1 MAPKGKSDSN
11 NYTNIILIIGLMF
24 ILAYLYNRYQN
35 KQDTLNMTDNYE
47 VIRQYLLTDPY
58 TDGNLGN
65 VKKPIL
71 WIPVHYEYNS
81 RNWLSFGS
89 RSSFDLNQPYLY
101 LTVRTIISQCS
112 NSFHICLIDDKSF
125 AKLLPGWKIK
135 MDKVSG
141 STIEYA
147 RQLGLAKLLHEYG
160 GLIVPPSF
168 VCMRDLIGLYDMAV
182 NNNKMIICETIN
194 RNITS
199 TTKEFFP
206 NMNFMGAPKGCQ
218 IVGELVDF
226 IERTM
231 KKDYTAAAE
240 FLGEFDRWCEY
251 RVRKNQI
258 IKIDGKLIGTKDMN
272 DKMVLIDDLLSNEYI
287 DFYAE
292 AYGIYIPADE
302 VLNRRHYE
310 WFARMSQEQV
320 LNGRVIICK
329 YILLSTA
336 PDAKMGV
343 IEPLRNKPNWVGFW
357 STPLGEP
364 LYGMKPIYLP
374 DDTIKIPYPSN

>member
-1 MAPKGKSDSN
+1 M
-11 NYTNIILIIGLMF
+11 
-24 ILAYLYNRYQN
+24 
-35 KQDTLNMTDNYE
+35 
-47 VIRQYLLTDPY
+47 
-58 TDGNLGN
+58 
-65 VKKPIL
+65 
-71 WIPVHYEYNS
+71 
-81 RNWLSFGS
+81 
-89 RSSFDLNQPYLY
+89 
-101 LTVRTIISQCS
+101 RTIIAQCS

-125 AKLLPGWKIK
+125 DKLLPGWKIK

-168 VCMRDLIGLYDMAV
+168 VCMRDLIGLYEMAE

-302 VLNRRHYE
+302 ILNRRHYE

>member
-1 MAPKGKSDSN
+1 
-11 NYTNIILIIGLMF
+11 
-24 ILAYLYNRYQN
+24 
-35 KQDTLNMTDNYE
+35 MTDNYE

-374 DDTIKIPYPSN
+374 DDTLKIPYPSN